1 MIEVSQKTLELLMVY
16 GDDLDMGDAA
26 WILRQNLQC
35 FSVGGIL
42 ATTKDIVE
50 DLTANSENSSGR
62 NQG

>member
-1 MIEVSQKTLELLMVY
+1 MVY